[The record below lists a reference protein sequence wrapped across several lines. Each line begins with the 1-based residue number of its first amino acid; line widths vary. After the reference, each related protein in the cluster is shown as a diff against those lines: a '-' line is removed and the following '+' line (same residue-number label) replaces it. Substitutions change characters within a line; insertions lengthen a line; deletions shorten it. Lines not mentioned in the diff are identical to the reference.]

1 LKASEINEKVIFYG
15 VEDIVTENV
24 IWKTYSTIKKLTP
37 AFVQFYELPAHKIH
51 GVITR
56 IEM

>member
-1 LKASEINEKVIFYG
+1 VIFYG

-24 IWKTYSTIKKLTP
+24 IWKTYSIIKKLTP